1 MGLFNS
7 GATVHPALSLIANW
21 FDEKRGMLTSIVMT
35 CTSAGTM
42 LGGLI
47 IPRVIESI
55 GWQNGYRVLGLS
67 FLLLSLPLGLFVIVN
82 TPMEVGLLPF
92 GHKETAR
99 EENDQAQAPRA
110 IPGVTF
116 STAIKSPV
124 LYLLFAG
131 LLFLGVPSAC
141 HTPGYC
147 LRVGIPHIVILA
159 LFLK

>member
-1 MGLFNS
+1 
-7 GATVHPALSLIANW
+7 
-21 FDEKRGMLTSIVMT
+21 
-35 CTSAGTM
+35 M

-82 TPMEVGLLPF
+82 TPMEVGLLQ
-92 GHKETAR
+92 ETAR
-99 EENDQAQAPRA
+99 EKNDQAQAPRA

>member
-1 MGLFNS
+1 
-7 GATVHPALSLIANW
+7 
-21 FDEKRGMLTSIVMT
+21 
-35 CTSAGTM
+35 M

-82 TPMEVGLLPF
+82 TPMEVGLLQEN
-92 GHKETAR
+92 GAGK
-99 EENDQAQAPRA
+99 NDQAQAPRA